1 MNQPPPSDADKAYLL
16 EAVQLALQ
24 SVEIGGG
31 PFGALVVQD
40 GEVIA
45 RAANRVT
52 LNCDPTAH
60 AEVEAIRQAALLQ
73 ASPHLPASTLYTSCE
88 PCPMCLAAAQWAR
101 IPRIIYAAS
110 QLTADRAGFADGAMA
125 EQLYGQAKP
134 VWADKLG
141 LYQMEIEQA
150 EAPFRAWQAK
160 QDRQNY

>member
-1 MNQPPPSDADKAYLL
+1 MNQFPPSDADKLYLI

-31 PFGALVVQD
+31 PFGALVVQN

-45 RAANRVT
+45 RATNRVT

-73 ASPHLPASTLYTSCE
+73 ASPHLPDSTLYASCE

-110 QLTADRAGFADGAMA
+110 QVTADRAGFADGAIA
-125 EQLYGQAKP
+125 EQLYGQTKP
-134 VWADKLG
+134 VGSDDLG
-141 LYQMEIEQA
+141 LYHMAIDQA

-160 QDRQNY
+160 QDRLTY